1 MTKKKSKSHTTH
13 KTHEAHNASEEKEG
27 HVSSKVVASP
37 IMENI
42 ALIAVV
48 FLVVGLIVGALI
60 SYGAFMMGGPA
71 EVVNTNG
78 NGANLAAGSVDTQ
91 ALKLKVE
98 SYVNTNMLPPEV
110 NFAVNDVN
118 GGEDGIFALSYT
130 ITQDGEVVEDGVI
143 YSTKDKIIRGS
154 VLDLEETID
163 LTPEPTDPL
172 PSTEVSKQEVPDA
185 ELYIWSYCPYGVTA
199 LAPFADVAVTVGDKA
214 NFDVVLYYDG
224 HGAYETQ
231 QNKIQACIQEIDKDK
246 YWDYALSFVE
256 NIYPKCG
263 PTGDVACNLDES
275 TKLMDSLGIDSTA
288 VLDCVETQGEAL
300 LAASSAKAQ
309 SLGVTGS
316 PTLVVN
322 GTKVTNVA
330 RTADGFLGAVC
341 SGFITPLEGCSAELS
356 SNAGTVT
363 GSC

>member
-1 MTKKKSKSHTTH
+1 MTKKKSKAHASH
-13 KTHEAHNASEEKEG
+13 KTHEAHNASEKKSE
-27 HVSSKVVASP
+27 HVSDKIVASP
-37 IMENI
+37 MMENI

-71 EVVNTNG
+71 EVDTTG
-78 NGANLAAGSVDTQ
+78 NGMNLGAGTVDMD

-110 NFAVNDVN
+110 DFAVTDVN
-118 GGEDGIFALSYT
+118 EGSDGIFELGYT
-130 ITQDGEVVEDGVI
+130 ITQDGEIVEEGII
-143 YSTKDKIIRGS
+143 YSTKTKIILGN
-154 VLDLEETID
+154 VLDLDETID
-163 LTPEPTDPL
+163 LTSDSTDPL
-172 PSTEVSKQEVPDA
+172 PGAEIAKQEVADA

-199 LAPFADVAVTVGDKA
+199 QTPFAEVAKTMGDKA
-214 NFDVVLYYDG
+214 NFSAVLYYDG
-224 HGAYETQ
+224 HGAFETQ
-231 QNKIQACIQEIDKDK
+231 QNKIQACIQETDKAK
-246 YWDYALSFVE
+246 YWDYATAFVE
-256 NIYPKCG
+256 NIYPKCSV
-263 PTGDVACNLDES
+263 TRDEACDLDES
-275 TKLMDSLGIDSTA
+275 TALMDSLGIDSTA
-288 VLDCVETQGEAL
+288 VLDCVDTQGEAL
-300 LAASSAKAQ
+300 LAMHSAKAQ

-322 GTKVTNVA
+322 GTVVTNVA

-356 SNAGTVT
+356 DTAGTVT